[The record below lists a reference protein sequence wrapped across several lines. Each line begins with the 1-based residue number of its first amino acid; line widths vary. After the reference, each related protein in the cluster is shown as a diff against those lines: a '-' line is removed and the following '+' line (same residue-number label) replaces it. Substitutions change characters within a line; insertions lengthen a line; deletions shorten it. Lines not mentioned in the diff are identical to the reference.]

1 MDIYNSEHYADPTAA
16 VAIERAMQ
24 PPDSGRDADEKGLRL
39 LAEAVIARAVSDYA
53 GLVRCPYRCEALL
66 REKREL
72 EAADADLAFL
82 FSLLPDALTA
92 SVLQIRYLEKQP
104 WREVCLRTHLSRTRV
119 FARHRQ
125 ALELLAAREG
135 NSCIP
140 GPNQGIL
147 SEADETK

>member
-1 MDIYNSEHYADPTAA
+1 MEQERTNRNCPLWGTETCARLNMRACRGCPAEGKDPRECNDI
-16 VAIERAMQ
+16 
-24 PPDSGRDADEKGLRL
+24 RDD
-39 LAEAVIARAVSDYA
+39 VNT
-53 GLVRCPYRCEALL
+53 
-66 REKREL
+66 
-72 EAADADLAFL
+72 L

-140 GPNQGIL
+140 GPNRGIL

>member
-24 PPDSGRDADEKGLRL
+24 PPDSGRDADEKGPRL
-39 LAEAVIARAVSDYA
+39 LAEAVDEQEAV
-53 GLVRCPYRCEALL
+53 RLL
-66 REKREL
+66 REEL
-72 EAADADLAFL
+72 EAADADLALL

-104 WREVCLRTHLSRTRV
+104 WREGCLRTHLSRTRV

-140 GPNQGIL
+140 GPNRGIL

>member
-39 LAEAVIARAVSDYA
+39 L
-53 GLVRCPYRCEALL
+53 
-66 REKREL
+66 REEL
-72 EAADADLAFL
+72 EAADADLALL

-140 GPNQGIL
+140 GPNRGIL

>member
-39 LAEAVIARAVSDYA
+39 LAEAVDEQEAV
-53 GLVRCPYRCEALL
+53 RLL
-66 REKREL
+66 REEL
-72 EAADADLAFL
+72 EAADADLALL

-140 GPNQGIL
+140 GPNRGIL

>member
-39 LAEAVIARAVSDYA
+39 L
-53 GLVRCPYRCEALL
+53 
-66 REKREL
+66 REEL
-72 EAADADLAFL
+72 EAADADLALL

-104 WREVCLRTHLSRTRV
+104 WREVCLRTHLSRTQV

-125 ALELLAAREG
+125 ALELLAARKG

-140 GPNQGIL
+140 GPNRGIL

>member
-39 LAEAVIARAVSDYA
+39 L
-53 GLVRCPYRCEALL
+53 
-66 REKREL
+66 REEL
-72 EAADADLAFL
+72 EAADADLALL

-92 SVLQIRYLEKQP
+92 SVLQIRYLEKQA

-140 GPNQGIL
+140 GPNRGIL